1 MQGATGQV
9 VARGLGMRLGSMAAA
24 LAAFFMGAAS
34 AEDGTFYMG
43 AVATHEV
50 SDANEFV
57 FDDQPGFHLI
67 AGAEVARHWRAQ
79 ASVSRRRSDVVG
91 IPPIETEGR
100 YDSWAYMLTGLYH
113 PLGVDARFSPY
124 LGAGIGLHLAELR
137 AFATEEQVA
146 VRPETLDLGYPE
158 QEFREI
164 AGQAQLG
171 TTVRLTDHLSLNLVG
186 TYYHSGTYTYEAT
199 FPNNPRVEAN
209 FRTYAL
215 GGGLLVRF

>member
-1 MQGATGQV
+1 MQAK
-9 VARGLGMRLGSMAAA
+9 LGAAA
-24 LAAFFMGAAS
+24 IAALGLCPAA
-34 AEDGTFYMG
+34 AEDGTFYLG
-43 AVATHEV
+43 VAATNEI

-67 AGAEVARHWRAQ
+67 AGAEVSEHWRAQ
-79 ASVSRRRSDVVG
+79 ASVSRRRADVVG

-100 YDSWAYMLTGLYH
+100 YDSWAYMVTGLYH
-113 PLGVDARFSPY
+113 PRGVDARISPY
-124 LGAGIGLHLAELR
+124 VGAGIGLHLAELR
-137 AFATEEQVA
+137 AFATEQQVA
-146 VRPETLDLGYPE
+146 LRPETLNLGYPE
-158 QEFREI
+158 QEFREM
-164 AGQAQLG
+164 AGQVQAG
-171 TTVRLTDHLSLNLVG
+171 TTVRLTDSLSLNVVG